1 MNQNHLFDQTPRF
14 QILQKI
20 AKKQKVK
27 MFLVGGALRDYA
39 LGRPCVDF
47 DFATDKNAI
56 KIAKDFAKKIKGA
69 FVLLDEEHHC
79 ARVARKEKG
88 RLFTYD
94 FADFRAK
101 TLKGDL
107 AHRDFTINAISID
120 ICDLINMKVI
130 DKHLID
136 PLGGLKDLKAKKIKM
151 ASAKAFVDD
160 PLRLVRGFSLEAIL
174 GFKTEAKTLARI
186 KKDKEF
192 LHQVARERVR
202 EELFKVLSSP
212 NAFVTLKKMDKLG
225 LLEIVIPQITVMF
238 HMRQAGGYHHLS
250 LWAHSLETLNQLEK
264 IFEEFQTSDA
274 LSVYLSEPLA
284 FGHSRQSVMKLAAL
298 LHDIGKPETYR
309 REKGKVSF
317 HGHEHAGRRIVR
329 DIAKFLKLSTQEK
342 IALEMLTLHHL
353 RPGYLSNFKKP
364 TPRAIFRYFRD
375 SKDEAISVLLLSLA
389 DQRSTRGPMTTA
401 QDIKHHEEII
411 RELIDGYYNKKE
423 EKKTVR
429 LLTGDDLIK
438 KLKLKPSPLFKKIL
452 AKAEEDQALGKIT
465 TKKEA
470 LALARKVAK

>member
-1 MNQNHLFDQTPRF
+1 
-14 QILQKI
+14 
-20 AKKQKVK
+20 
-27 MFLVGGALRDYA
+27 MFLVGGALRDYV
-39 LGRPCVDF
+39 LGRECIDF

-56 KIAKDFAKKIKGA
+56 KIAKSFAKKIKGA
-69 FVLLDEEHHC
+69 FVLLDEEHQC

-88 RLFTYD
+88 KLFTYD

-107 AHRDFTINAISID
+107 AHRDFTVNAISAD
-120 ICDLINMKVI
+120 ICDLTNAKAI

-136 PLGGLKDLKAKKIKM
+136 PLGGLKDLKAKRVKM
-151 ASAKAFVDD
+151 ASAKAFIDD
-160 PLRLVRGFSLEAIL
+160 PLRLVRGFSLEAVL
-174 GFKTEAKTLARI
+174 GFKLETKTLARI
-186 KKDKEF
+186 KKDQDLLGES
-192 LHQVARERVR
+192 ARERIR
-202 EELFKVLSSP
+202 EELFKILLSP
-212 NAFVTLKKMDKLG
+212 RAFATLKKMNKIG
-225 LLEIVIPQITVMF
+225 LLEKIIPQINVMF

-264 IFEEFQTSDA
+264 IFKEFEGYSV

-284 FGHSRQSVMKLAAL
+284 FGHSRQSLMKLAAL

-309 REKGKVSF
+309 REKGKISF

-329 DIAKFLKLSTQEK
+329 DIAKFLKLSTQERT
-342 IALEMLTLHHL
+342 ALEMLTLYHL

-364 TPRAIFRYFRD
+364 TPRARFRYFRD
-375 SKDEAISVLLLSLA
+375 SKTEAISVLLLSLA

-401 QDIKHHEEII
+401 QDLKHHEKII
-411 RELIDGYYNKKE
+411 RELIEGHYNKKE
-423 EKKTVR
+423 EKKVVR

-452 AKAEEDQALGKIT
+452 AKAEEAQALGKIKT
-465 TKKEA
+465 RQEA
-470 LALARKVAK
+470 LGLARKMVK